1 MNHEP
6 DVASPAHVTT
16 AMQTIAV
23 SPLPL
28 ADPKPYFMI
37 GSLVLGDAVS
47 LSIAGLIALLTKR
60 LFWGVHELSGY
71 FVLAPFL
78 LLFVLVYAGLGLY
91 GGVALSPP
99 QELRRLTFA
108 SILVTICVA
117 LITFSFRGT
126 EEYFTR
132 TMAIASLAS
141 IVLLPLMRVVI
152 RMQLAR
158 CSWWGYP
165 TILFGDRPQTALVA
179 HTLASNLGL
188 GLRPIAIVDSDLV
201 SERATSSI
209 RVIRD
214 ADLVPLVKS
223 FGCRTYAVVSSSPEN
238 AGYLSQLVDRHRS
251 LFPHVLFIPHN
262 WDYSHS
268 WVASRELGGLLGFE
282 IQDHV
287 FQWHKRILKRTV
299 DLLLTGVIAALI
311 APLLLIVAVFI
322 RLDSAGPVFYSHRRI
337 GRGGKEFR
345 AWKFRSM
352 RQDADAV
359 LANYLEQNP
368 ALQSEWLHA
377 QKLRDDPRVTRVGRV
392 LRRSSL
398 DELPQL
404 WNVLK
409 GEMSLVGPRPI
420 VQEEVA
426 RYGDR
431 FAVYARVPGGLT
443 GLWQVSGRSDTS
455 YEQRV
460 HLDTFYIRNW
470 SVWLDFCILF
480 RTIGAVLSRA
490 GAF

>member
-1 MNHEP
+1 MQ
-6 DVASPAHVTT
+6 AITT
-16 AMQTIAV
+16 G
-23 SPLPL
+23 LPRL

-37 GSLVLGDAVS
+37 ASLVLGDVISLAV
-47 LSIAGLIALLTKR
+47 AGLIALLTKR
-60 LFWGVHELSGY
+60 LFWGVHQISGY
-71 FVLAPFL
+71 VALAPFL

-108 SILVTICVA
+108 SILVTFCVA

-132 TMAIASLAS
+132 TMAVASLAS
-141 IVLLPLMRVVI
+141 IVFLPLMRVVI

-158 CSWWGYP
+158 FSWWGYP
-165 TILFGDRPQTALVA
+165 TILFGDPAQTSLVA
-179 HTLASNLGL
+179 DTLTSNLGL
-188 GLRPIAIVDSDLV
+188 GLRPIAIVDSELVSQRTASGIRLIRDVDLV
-201 SERATSSI
+201 A
-209 RVIRD
+209 
-214 ADLVPLVKS
+214 LVKS
-223 FGCRTYAVVSSSPEN
+223 FGCRTYAVISSSPEN

-262 WDYSHS
+262 WYYSHS

-282 IQDHV
+282 IQDQV

-299 DLLLTGVIAALI
+299 DLLLTGVVAALI
-311 APLLLIVAVFI
+311 APLLVLIALVI
-322 RLDSAGPVFYSHRRI
+322 RVDSAGPAFYGHRRI
-337 GRGGKEFR
+337 GRGGKEFK

-352 RQDADAV
+352 RKDADAA
-359 LANYLEQNP
+359 LANYLRDNP
-368 ALQSEWLHA
+368 ALQSEWLTTH
-377 QKLRDDPRVTRVGRV
+377 KLRDDPRVTRVGRF

-426 RYGDR
+426 RYGDH
-431 FAVYARVPGGLT
+431 FSVYARVPGGLT

-480 RTIGAVLSRA
+480 RTIGTVLSRA